1 MHVKSKSKFR
11 RVVAASIQ
19 VRTPVAIDSLR
30 QAVFIRVGLWIA
42 RINSLTYEMMLS
54 LAAPR
59 ASIVRRGAWR
69 ITVPSGV
76 RSIIHFFT
84 APVGLKSAGALFLDG
99 DFSAFF
105 EA

>member
-30 QAVFIRVGLWIA
+30 QTVFISVGLWIA

-69 ITVPSGV
+69 ITG
-76 RSIIHFFT
+76 RSKYHPLFHPCRIKTGGGFVWHHFC
-84 APVGLKSAGALFLDG
+84 PD
-99 DFSAFF
+99 
-105 EA
+105 